1 MRYALITDQNVEKL
15 YGQALCHHLSQ
26 HGFDILLFSF
36 PAGESSKS
44 RATKEQLEDALF
56 LEGFNRDTTIIA
68 LGGGVVSDLAGFL
81 ASTFCRGVELILI
94 PTTLMGMVDA
104 AIGGKNGVN
113 THHGKNMIGTLYD
126 PKKLYI
132 CPEFL
137 KTLPEEEWFNGA
149 VEMLK
154 AGLIADADYFHC
166 FSEIPIAEAIERA
179 IEIKRRII
187 SKDLTEK
194 GLRRVLNVGHTIA
207 HALETLSD
215 YQISHGKAVA
225 AGIVLEAEISYEM
238 GILKKEALDQIKT
251 KFPPVALAYSFE
263 EIYDV
268 MRRDKKAVDGCPR
281 FALLEDIGVPFSA
294 EGAYCVEVP
303 SQILR
308 RVLVKASSLSGMSI
322 KYQDL

>member
-1 MRYALITDQNVEKL
+1 MRYAVITDHNVEKL
-15 YGQALCHHLSQ
+15 YGQAFCNHLSSL
-26 HGFDILLFSF
+26 GFDIQLFSF
-36 PAGESSKS
+36 PAGEPSKT
-44 RATKEQLEDALF
+44 RATKEKLEDAL
-56 LEGFNRDTTIIA
+56 LSEGFNRDTTIFA
-68 LGGGVVSDLAGFL
+68 LGGGVVTDLVGFL
-81 ASTFCRGVELILI
+81 AATFCRGVELILI

-113 THHGKNMIGTLYD
+113 TEHGKNMIGSLYD

-132 CPEFL
+132 CSEFL

-154 AGLIADADYFHC
+154 AGLIADADYFHR

-194 GLRRVLNVGHTIA
+194 GLRRVLNVGHTIG

-225 AGIVLEAEISYEM
+225 TGIVIEAEISYEM
-238 GILKKEALDQIKT
+238 GILKKEALDQIKE
-251 KFPPVALAYSFE
+251 KFPSVALGYSFE
-263 EIYDV
+263 EMYEV
-268 MRRDKKAVDGCPR
+268 MRRDKKAEGGCPR

-294 EGAYCVEVP
+294 DGAYCIEVP
-303 SQILR
+303 REILKK
-308 RVLVKASSLSGMSI
+308 VLHDKALCSC
-322 KYQDL
+322 

>member
-1 MRYALITDQNVEKL
+1 MRYALITDHNVEKL
-15 YGQALCHHLSQ
+15 YGQAFCNHLSSL
-26 HGFDILLFSF
+26 GFDIQLFSF
-36 PAGESSKS
+36 LAGESSKT
-44 RATKEQLEDALF
+44 RATKEKLEDVL
-56 LEGFNRDTTIIA
+56 LSEGFNRDTTIIA
-68 LGGGVVSDLAGFL
+68 LGGGVVSDLVGFL

-113 THHGKNMIGTLYD
+113 TEHGKNMIGSLYD

-137 KTLPEEEWFNGA
+137 KTLPEDEWFNGA

-154 AGLIADADYFHC
+154 AGLIADADYFHR
-166 FSEIPIAEAIERA
+166 FSEIPIAESIERA

-194 GLRRVLNVGHTIA
+194 GLRRVLNVGHTIG

-215 YQISHGKAVA
+215 YQISHGKAIA

-238 GILKKEALDQIKT
+238 GILKKEALDQIEE
-251 KFPPVALAYSFE
+251 KFPPVALTYSFE
-263 EIYDV
+263 EIYEV
-268 MRRDKKAVDGCPR
+268 MRRDKKAADGCPR

-303 SQILR
+303 RQILKK
-308 RVLVKASSLSGMSI
+308 VLHDKALCSC
-322 KYQDL
+322 

>member
-1 MRYALITDQNVEKL
+1 MRYALITDHNVEKL
-15 YGQALCHHLSQ
+15 YGQAFYNHLSSL
-26 HGFDILLFSF
+26 GFDIQLFSF
-36 PAGESSKS
+36 QAGESSKT
-44 RATKEQLEDALF
+44 RATKENLEDAL
-56 LEGFNRDTTIIA
+56 LSEGFNRDTTIIA
-68 LGGGVVSDLAGFL
+68 LGGGVVTDLVGFL
-81 ASTFCRGVELILI
+81 AATFCRGVELILI

-113 THHGKNMIGTLYD
+113 TEHGKNMIGSLYD

-132 CPEFL
+132 CPDFL
-137 KTLPEEEWFNGA
+137 KTLPEDEWFNGA

-154 AGLIADADYFHC
+154 AGLIADADYFHR

-187 SKDLTEK
+187 SKDLTEQ
-194 GLRRVLNVGHTIA
+194 GLRRVLNVGHTIG

-225 AGIVLEAEISYEM
+225 AGIVLEAEISNEM
-238 GILKKEALDQIKT
+238 GILKKEALDQIKE
-251 KFPPVALAYSFE
+251 KFPPVTLTYSYE

-268 MRRDKKAVDGCPR
+268 MRRDKKAADGCPR

-294 EGAYCVEVP
+294 EGVYCTEVP
-303 SQILR
+303 RQILKK
-308 RVLVKASSLSGMSI
+308 VLVKALSLSETTS
-322 KYQDL
+322 

>member
-1 MRYALITDQNVEKL
+1 MRYALITDDRVEKL
-15 YGQALCHHLSQ
+15 YGQSLCTHLDSL
-26 HGFDILLFSF
+26 GFDIQLFSF
-36 PAGESSKS
+36 PAGKSSKT
-44 RATKEQLEDALF
+44 RATKEKLEDVL
-56 LEGFNRDTTIIA
+56 LSEGYNRDTTIIA
-68 LGGGVVSDLAGFL
+68 LGGGVVTDLAGFL
-81 ASTFCRGVELILI
+81 AATFCRGVELILI
-94 PTTLMGMVDA
+94 PTTLLGMVDA

-113 THHGKNMIGTLYD
+113 TEHGKNMIGSLYD
-126 PKKLYI
+126 PKRIYI

-154 AGLIADADYFHC
+154 AGLIADADYFHR
-166 FSEIPIAEAIERA
+166 FSEIPIEESIDRA

-194 GLRRVLNVGHTIA
+194 GLRRVLNVGHTVA

-238 GILKKEALDQIKT
+238 GILKKEALEQIKT
-251 KFPPVALAYSFE
+251 KFPPVSFSFGFE
-263 EIYDV
+263 EIYAV
-268 MRRDKKAVDGCPR
+268 MRRDKKAADGNPR

-294 EGAYCVEVP
+294 EGAYCTEVP
-303 SQILR
+303 RQILR
-308 RVLVKASSLSGMSI
+308 RVLRDALSLC
-322 KYQDL
+322 DC

>member
-1 MRYALITDQNVEKL
+1 MRYALITDHNVEKL
-15 YGQALCHHLSQ
+15 YGQAFYNHLSSL
-26 HGFDILLFSF
+26 GFDIQLFSF
-36 PAGESSKS
+36 QAGESSKT
-44 RATKEQLEDALF
+44 RATKENLEDAL
-56 LEGFNRDTTIIA
+56 LSEGFNRDTTIIA
-68 LGGGVVSDLAGFL
+68 LGGGVVTDLVGFL
-81 ASTFCRGVELILI
+81 AATFCRGVELILI

-113 THHGKNMIGTLYD
+113 TEHGKNMIGSLYD

-132 CPEFL
+132 CPDFL
-137 KTLPEEEWFNGA
+137 KTLPEDEWFNGA

-154 AGLIADADYFHC
+154 AGLIADADYFHR

-187 SKDLTEK
+187 SKDLTEQ
-194 GLRRVLNVGHTIA
+194 GLRRVLNVGHTIG

-225 AGIVLEAEISYEM
+225 AGIVLEAEISNEM
-238 GILKKEALDQIKT
+238 GILKKEALDQIKE
-251 KFPPVALAYSFE
+251 KFPPVTLTYSYE

-268 MRRDKKAVDGCPR
+268 MRRDKKAADGCPR

-294 EGAYCVEVP
+294 EGVYYRSTP
-303 SQILR
+303 SNPKKG
-308 RVLVKASSLSGMSI
+308 VG
-322 KYQDL
+322 